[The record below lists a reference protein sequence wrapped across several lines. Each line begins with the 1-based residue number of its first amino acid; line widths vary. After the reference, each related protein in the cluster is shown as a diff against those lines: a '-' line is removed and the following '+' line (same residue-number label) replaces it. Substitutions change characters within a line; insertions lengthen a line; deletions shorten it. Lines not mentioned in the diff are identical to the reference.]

1 MAAKGM
7 TPIEI
12 EQLTIAELGS
22 NSDVVL
28 SLESADH
35 LFEIRTCQRTL
46 FIGSTETLTRADL
59 LLFSNARRTFEGAD
73 AYQLLLRFACGL
85 ESEIKGETDVF
96 GQVKTAFKNLAEN
109 NPALSQAFQPI
120 YLKLLEDTKEIRTNY
135 LQGIGGNTYGAL
147 SRRIL
152 NPTAEDRVVV
162 LGAGQISK
170 SVAPYF
176 AEFGLKIWNR
186 TEARLHDLANEL
198 TLKGHKNFKMVQ
210 SQEDLVSSVKE
221 ATIVIMA
228 TPMGAE
234 TDTFVLSLV
243 QSLNPTAKILHL
255 GGQAHE
261 ANHFA
266 SHSSFWSLTDLFTIE
281 KEQNLIREK
290 QVLQAIDACH
300 HRAILRNMA
309 RSIHISHGWEDL
321 ALFY

>member
-1 MAAKGM
+1 MAVGI
-7 TPIEI
+7 TSIEI
-12 EQLTIAELGS
+12 EHLTIAELGS
-22 NSDVVL
+22 NSEASL
-28 SLESADH
+28 SPESVDS

-46 FIGSTETLTRADL
+46 FIGSTQNLNRSDI
-59 LLFSNARRTFEGAD
+59 LLFSNARRSFEGAN
-73 AYQLLLRFACGL
+73 AYQYLLRFACGL

-96 GQVKTAFKNLAEN
+96 GQVKTAFKALAKQS
-109 NPALSQAFQPI
+109 PALSQAFQPI
-120 YLKLLEDTKEIRTNY
+120 FLKLLEDTKEIRSQY

-152 NPTAEDRVVV
+152 NPNSQDRVVV

-186 TEARLHDLANEL
+186 SESRLQDLAAEL
-198 TLKGHKNFKMVQ
+198 AIKGHKNVTLVQ
-210 SQEDLVSSVKE
+210 KHDDLIASIKE
-221 ATIVIMA
+221 ATIVILA
-228 TPMGAE
+228 TPIGAE
-234 TDTFVLSLV
+234 MDSFVLNLIQTV
-243 QSLNPTAKILHL
+243 NPNAKILHL

-261 ANHFA
+261 AAHFSA
-266 SHSSFWSLTDLFTIE
+266 HSHFWSLTDLFTIE
-281 KEQNLIREK
+281 KEQNLLREK
-290 QVLQAIDACH
+290 QVQQAMDACH